1 MASVALKRSARRIAR
16 SFKPIRLTKLE
27 RLLDEIKDEIDQLGE
42 LRVKQ
47 CREGAADL
55 IDYIQLH
62 YAHRGQ
68 DGY

>member
-1 MASVALKRSARRIAR
+1 MASVALKRAARRVAH
-16 SFKPIRLTKLE
+16 SFKPRRLTKLE

-42 LRVKQ
+42 LRPKA

-68 DGY
+68 DRY